1 MQCPHSLLLHKKKSS
16 NTSKQIAYYKQAI
29 KNIHPSVEMVKH
41 GTWLLAD
48 SSPGKHL
55 KYMLIFFLINKSKH
69 LYIHMTKFHRYFFLG
84 GRTGGVDLP
93 NAYR

>member
-41 GTWLLAD
+41 GIWLLAD

-55 KYMLIFFLINKSKH
+55 KYMLIFFF
-69 LYIHMTKFHRYFFLG
+69 IHIKTFIYTYDKISSLFFFGREDG
-84 GRTGGVDLP
+84 GSRL
-93 NAYR
+93 A